1 MKRSQVVRLVMVA
14 GFALGLAGCKS
25 APRAR
30 PIPTTRIDEGQNT
43 TQAARKAL
51 EGKWTLLAL
60 TITTADG
67 KQAMPEAAGELNVD
81 EFGNIKI
88 EYRLTEDGRKALERI
103 GVRYP
108 NPVISESGRA
118 AIDPQ
123 KGTVTYIGSEANANP
138 LDPDLAARKANP
150 FALER
155 PRYYTIGADGVL
167 TMATHHDNGKDA
179 AKSTWKKAAA
189 Q

>member
-14 GFALGLAGCKS
+14 GVALGLAGCKS

-30 PIPTTRIDEGQNT
+30 PIPTTKIDEGNT

-51 EGKWTLLAL
+51 EGKWTLIAL
-60 TITTADG
+60 SVSTADG
-67 KQAMPEAAGELNVD
+67 KQATPEAAGELNVD
-81 EFGNIKI
+81 EFGNVKL
-88 EYRLTEDGRKALERI
+88 EYRLTEDGRRALERI

-123 KGTVTYIGSEANANP
+123 KGTVTYIGEEAKANP
-138 LDPDLAARKANP
+138 LDPDVAARRANP
-150 FALER
+150 FSLER
-155 PRYYTIGADGVL
+155 PRYYAIGADGVL
-167 TMATHHDNGKDA
+167 TLTTHHDNGKDA
-179 AKSTWKKAAA
+179 AKSTWKKAPA